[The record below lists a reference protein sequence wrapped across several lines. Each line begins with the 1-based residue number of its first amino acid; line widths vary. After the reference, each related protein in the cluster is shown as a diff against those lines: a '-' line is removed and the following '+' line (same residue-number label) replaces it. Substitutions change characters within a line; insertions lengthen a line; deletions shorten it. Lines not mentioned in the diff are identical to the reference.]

1 MVTTPFGTETLL
13 VIAMVTPEQS
23 APKIAATPS
32 AVTRR
37 SAAAVAAAAS
47 MQVESPLTGTSTLP
61 PRKASESDASF
72 RASSAESA
80 MAGVSD
86 SIGPVKPRMTP
97 TLTSW
102 PSALASGARPR
113 HSAAAAATNATH
125 RVLLMIRSSF
135 HQGWSR
141 APDHSSGAPGRLSN
155 HNAVR
160 PAIRRDWVAALAYT
174 GMRCRRAR

>member
-1 MVTTPFGTETLL
+1 MRKKRPLSSIVVSAGEVAEGEMVTTPFGTETLL
-13 VIAMVTPEQS
+13 VMAMVTPEQS

-61 PRKASESDASF
+61 PRKAPESDASL
-72 RASSAESA
+72 RASSAESP

-97 TLTSW
+97 TFTSW
-102 PSALASGARPR
+102 PSALASGANPR

-125 RVLLMIRSSF
+125 RLLLMTCVSLS
-135 HQGWSR
+135 
-141 APDHSSGAPGRLSN
+141 AGRD
-155 HNAVR
+155 R
-160 PAIRRDWVAALAYT
+160 TP
-174 GMRCRRAR
+174 CR